1 MGKLHHKRLTHT
13 PAKLLLKSFRKI
25 PLLRSII
32 RFCEKSLFRRKWR
45 KQNAH
50 NSTVAGNIFP
60 IEIVTVG
67 KMSYGMLNVL
77 SHRPSI
83 ERLQIGNYVSIA
95 GNVLFILS
103 GNHRTDTITNFPIF
117 SILPPPPHTHLPA
130 PARKLWTWKVK
141 DLLSLTTKYGLEQ
154 MQ

>member
-1 MGKLHHKRLTHT
+1 MINLHLKHRTCASKPFLKL
-13 PAKLLLKSFRKI
+13 FRKI
-25 PLLRSII
+25 PALRSII
-32 RFCEKSLFRRKWR
+32 RLCEKELFRRKWR

-50 NSTVAGNIFP
+50 NNTVAGNIFP
-60 IEIVTVG
+60 IDIVSVG

-103 GNHRTDTITNFPIF
+103 GNHRMDMITNFPVV
-117 SILPPPPHTHLPA
+117 SLLPPPPTY
-130 PARKLWTWKVK
+130 AR
-141 DLLSLTTKYGLEQ
+141 SL
-154 MQ
+154 